1 MFAALKVLYRE
12 AEHPSISVAYGLFLC
27 PYASFLIW
35 RYLTPRAYIVMV
47 YASLSI
53 RTLSSGL
60 VCGYR
65 FLLSAQMLNNL

>member
-12 AEHPSISVAYGLFLC
+12 AERPSISVAYGLFLC

-47 YASLSI
+47 YASLFYKDFKQRVSVRVPLSFI
-53 RTLSSGL
+53 RTN
-60 VCGYR
+60 
-65 FLLSAQMLNNL
+65 A